1 MAETCCG
8 CFFDFW
14 GVCTTPQNHSTCRM
28 RHLPQSKLILTPKQQ
43 IQQMPPHFLNLSETL
58 AQHRVWGLLSASA
71 RSDVLSRSEVLNFR
85 VGDVLTRSGQWPAQL
100 WLILQGSV
108 ALEDPELALSH
119 ALREGESFGSGLTPW
134 TLQQSCHVQS
144 TQDSC
149 LLQIPESC
157 LRSLLILEPLLTP
170 FFPVPLESPAR
181 PCLDTDTPNN
191 AHLLS
196 MRLQSLIKHPPI
208 TLPPQASV
216 LEVARTMRERGVSSI
231 MLIEQ
236 GHLFGLVTDRDLRNR
251 VVAEGLDLSRP
262 AADIATLAPMTLD
275 QRSPAF
281 EALLLM
287 TRHNIHHVPVMD
299 GQRIAG
305 MVTATDLT
313 QQQSTSPVYLAGDIH
328 QQNTLA
334 GLVGIS
340 QRVKVLQQNLSA
352 AHTSAYNTGHVI
364 TTITDALTSRLIH
377 LAEAELGPPPVD
389 YVWVAAGSQGRSEQT
404 AKSDQDNCMVLD
416 DAYNPALHG
425 DYFKALARRVCDGL
439 AACGYI
445 HCPGEMMAMTDRWR
459 QPLRTWRQ
467 YFQQWIDK
475 PDAKA
480 LMLVTVF
487 FDLRAVHG
495 QHALLHS
502 LRQEVLA
509 HTAKQSLFLAYVVGN
524 AQKQR
529 PPLNLFGQIA
539 LIRSGEHAGTV
550 DLKHQAI
557 APIVDL
563 GRIYALAAGL
573 HEVNTSDRIEK
584 AAQLGELSEQGS
596 RDLRDALEFV
606 SSQRITHQTQ
616 RMQQGLEADNY
627 LRLQELSNF
636 ERGHLRDAFLVIQ
649 SLQDVLSQRYQSGRF

>member
-1 MAETCCG
+1 MSTAATPPDWA
-8 CFFDFW
+8 DF
-14 GVCTTPQNHSTCRM
+14 
-28 RHLPQSKLILTPKQQ
+28 
-43 IQQMPPHFLNLSETL
+43 L
-58 AQHRVWGLLSASA
+58 AQHRVWGLLSDSA
-71 RSDVLSRSEVLNFR
+71 RQDLLMHSEMLSLHTGDL
-85 VGDVLTRSGQWPAQL
+85 VGKAGQWSDHL
-100 WLILQGSV
+100 WLIVQGGV
-108 ALEDPELALSH
+108 DLVDPELLQTH
-119 ALREGESFGSGLTPW
+119 TLLPGEAFGAGTTPW
-134 TLQQSCHVQS
+134 TLQHSCHARCNS
-144 TQDSC
+144 ETR
-149 LLQIPESC
+149 LLQVPEAT
-157 LRSLLILEPLLTP
+157 LHQLLANSPALVP
-170 FFPVPLESPAR
+170 FLPVPLDGRSAATSPASPR
-181 PCLDTDTPNN
+181 TAPGNDT
-191 AHLLS
+191 HLLS
-196 MRLQSLIKHPPI
+196 MRLQALVKHAPV
-208 TLPPQASV
+208 TLSPQASI
-216 LEVARTMRERGVSSI
+216 LEVARTMRERGVSSV
-231 MLIEQ
+231 MLVEQ
-236 GHLFGLVTDRDLRNR
+236 EHLFGLVTDRDLRNR

-287 TRHNIHHVPVMD
+287 ARHNIHHVPVMD

-305 MVTATDLT
+305 KVTTTDLT
-313 QQQSTSPVYLAGDIH
+313 QHPSASDVYLSGDIH
-328 QQNTLA
+328 HQSTLE
-334 GLVGIS
+334 GLVAIS
-340 QRVKVLQQNLSA
+340 QRVKLLQQNLSA
-352 AHTSAYNTGHVI
+352 AHTSAYSTGHVI
-364 TTITDALTSRLIH
+364 TTITDALTCRLIH

-404 AKSDQDNCMVLD
+404 AKSDQDNCMVIH
-416 DAYNPALHG
+416 DAYDPAQHG

-445 HCPGEMMAMTDRWR
+445 HCPGEMMAMTDQWR
-459 QPLRTWRQ
+459 QPLRVWRQ
-467 YFQQWIDK
+467 YFQNWIDK

-480 LMLVTVF
+480 LMLTTVF
-487 FDLRAVHG
+487 FDLRAVYG

-509 HTAKQSLFLAYVVGN
+509 QTAQKSLFLAHVVGN

-529 PPLNLFGQIA
+529 PPLNLFGQIS

-616 RMQQGLEADNY
+616 RMQQGLEPDNY
-627 LRLQELSNF
+627 LHLQELSNF
-636 ERGHLRDAFLVIQ
+636 ERGHLRDAFSVIQ

>member
-1 MAETCCG
+1 LPPFLDRDQEKRGLAWLG
-8 CFFDFW
+8 AR
-14 GVCTTPQNHSTCRM
+14 GVCHNEKSV
-28 RHLPQSKLILTPKQQ
+28 ITPKGR
-43 IQQMPPHFLNLSETL
+43 ILRMSSSPTDVSDSL

-71 RSDVLSRSEVLNFR
+71 RQDLLAHSEVLDLHT
-85 VGDVLTRSGQWPAQL
+85 GDLLTPAGQWSGHL
-100 WLILQGSV
+100 WLILQGCV
-108 ALEDPELALSH
+108 DLDDPELARTHTML
-119 ALREGESFGSGLTPW
+119 AGEFFGAGVTPW
-134 TLQQSCHVQS
+134 TLQQSCHVTC
-144 TQDSC
+144 TQDSR
-149 LLQIPESC
+149 LLQVPEAC
-157 LRSLLILEPLLTP
+157 LQALLAREPALTP
-170 FFPVPLESPAR
+170 FLPMPLDGRQPGAPAAAAA
-181 PCLDTDTPNN
+181 PGNDTN
-191 AHLLS
+191 LLS
-196 MRLQSLIKHPPI
+196 MRLQDLIKHPPI

-216 LEVARTMRERGVSSI
+216 LEVARTMRERGVSSV
-231 MLIEQ
+231 MLVEQ
-236 GHLFGLVTDRDLRNR
+236 DHLFGLVTDRDLRNR

-262 AADIATLAPMTLD
+262 AADIATLAPLTLD

-287 TRHNIHHVPVMD
+287 TRHNIHHVPIMD
-299 GQRIAG
+299 GHRIAG

-313 QQQSTSPVYLAGDIH
+313 QQQSTSAVYLAGDIH
-328 QQNTLA
+328 QQSSLD
-334 GLVGIS
+334 GLVAIS
-340 QRVKVLQQNLSA
+340 RRVKALQQNLSA

-389 YVWVAAGSQGRSEQT
+389 YVWVAAGSQGRCEQT
-404 AKSDQDNCMVLD
+404 AKSDQDNCMVLH
-416 DAYNPALHG
+416 DAYDPALHG

-445 HCPGEMMAMTDRWR
+445 HCPGEMMAMTDQWR
-459 QPLRTWRQ
+459 QPLRVWRQ
-467 YFQQWIDK
+467 YFQHWINV
-475 PDAKA
+475 PDPKA

-487 FDLRAVHG
+487 FDLRAVYG
-495 QHALLHS
+495 ENALLHS

-509 HTAKQSLFLAYVVGN
+509 HTAKNSLFLAYVVGN

-529 PPLNLFGQIA
+529 PPLNLFGQIS

-584 AAQLGELSEQGS
+584 AAQLGELSSQGS

-606 SSQRITHQTQ
+606 SSQRITHQSL
-616 RMQQGLEADNY
+616 RLQQGLEPDNY
-627 LRLQELSNF
+627 LHLLELSNF
-636 ERGHLRDAFLVIQ
+636 ERGHLRDAFSVIQ
-649 SLQDVLSQRYQSGRF
+649 SLQNVLGQRYQSGQF

>member
-1 MAETCCG
+1 MS
-8 CFFDFW
+8 
-14 GVCTTPQNHSTCRM
+14 STAPVWSDC
-28 RHLPQSKLILTPKQQ
+28 
-43 IQQMPPHFLNLSETL
+43 L
-58 AQHRVWGLLSASA
+58 AQHRVWGLLSEANRQDLLAQSQVLDVQAGELLA
-71 RSDVLSRSEVLNFR
+71 RA
-85 VGDVLTRSGQWPAQL
+85 GQWSAHL
-100 WLILQGSV
+100 WLILQGRV
-108 ALEDPELALSH
+108 DLNDPELAHTHTLL
-119 ALREGESFGSGLTPW
+119 AGESFGAGVTPW
-134 TLQQSCHVQS
+134 TLQHSCNA
-144 TQDSC
+144 TATEDSW
-149 LLQIPESC
+149 LLQMPEVCLQALLAREPVLSPFLPIPMDS
-157 LRSLLILEPLLTP
+157 RQPG
-170 FFPVPLESPAR
+170 VPATSAAPGN
-181 PCLDTDTPNN
+181 DTN
-191 AHLLS
+191 LLS
-196 MRLQSLIKHPPI
+196 MRLQDLIKHPPI

-216 LEVARTMRERGVSSI
+216 LEVARTMRERNVSSV
-231 MLIEQ
+231 MLVEQ
-236 GHLFGLVTDRDLRNR
+236 DHLLGLVTDRDLRNR

-262 AADIATLAPMTLD
+262 AADIATLAPLTLD

-287 TRHNIHHVPVMD
+287 TRHNIHHVPIMD
-299 GQRIAG
+299 GHRIAG

-313 QQQSTSPVYLAGDIH
+313 QQQSTSAVYLAGEIH
-328 QQNTLA
+328 QQSSLD
-334 GLVGIS
+334 GLVAIS
-340 QRVKVLQQNLSA
+340 QRVKALQHNLSA

-389 YVWVAAGSQGRSEQT
+389 YVWVAAGSQGRCEQT
-404 AKSDQDNCMVLD
+404 AKSDQDNCMVLHD
-416 DAYNPALHG
+416 DYNPALHG

-445 HCPGEMMAMTDRWR
+445 HCPGEMMAMTDQWR
-459 QPLRTWRQ
+459 QPLRVWRQ
-467 YFQQWIDK
+467 YFQNWINV
-475 PDAKA
+475 PDPKA

-495 QHALLHS
+495 QHALLQS
-502 LRQEVLA
+502 LRGEVLA

-529 PPLNLFGQIA
+529 PPLNLFGQIS

-573 HEVNTSDRIEK
+573 HEVNTSDRIEQ

-616 RMQQGLEADNY
+616 RMQQGLEPDNY
-627 LRLQELSNF
+627 LHLQELSNF
-636 ERGHLRDAFLVIQ
+636 ERGHLRDAFSVIQ
-649 SLQDVLSQRYQSGRF
+649 SLQNVLGQRYQSGRFA

>member
-1 MAETCCG
+1 
-8 CFFDFW
+8 
-14 GVCTTPQNHSTCRM
+14 
-28 RHLPQSKLILTPKQQ
+28 
-43 IQQMPPHFLNLSETL
+43 MPLSPTDLSDRL

-71 RSDVLSRSEVLNFR
+71 RQDLLAQSQVLDLRA
-85 VGDVLTRSGQWPAQL
+85 GDLLASAGHWSAHL
-100 WLILQGSV
+100 WLILQGRV
-108 ALEDPELALSH
+108 DLDDPELAHTHTL
-119 ALREGESFGSGLTPW
+119 LVDESLGAGVTPW
-134 TLQQSCHVQS
+134 VLQQSCHIIC
-144 TQDSC
+144 TQDSR
-149 LLQIPESC
+149 LLQVPEAC
-157 LRSLLILEPLLTP
+157 LQALLAREVALTP
-170 FFPVPLESPAR
+170 FLPVPLDGRHPSAKPRAAATGN
-181 PCLDTDTPNN
+181 DTN
-191 AHLLS
+191 LLS
-196 MRLQSLIKHPPI
+196 MRLQDLVKHPPV

-216 LEVARTMRERGVSSI
+216 LEVARTMRERGVSSV
-231 MLIEQ
+231 MLVEQ
-236 GHLFGLVTDRDLRNR
+236 GHLFGVVTDRDLRNR

-262 AADIATLAPMTLD
+262 AADIATLAPLTLD

-287 TRHNIHHVPVMD
+287 TRHNIHHVPIMD

-313 QQQSTSPVYLAGDIH
+313 QQQSTSAVYLAGDIH
-328 QQNTLA
+328 HQNSLE
-334 GLVGIS
+334 GLVAIS
-340 QRVKVLQQNLSA
+340 RRVKALQQNLSS

-389 YVWVAAGSQGRSEQT
+389 YVWVAAGSQGRCEQT
-404 AKSDQDNCMVLD
+404 AKSDQDNCMVLH
-416 DAYNPALHG
+416 DAYDPALHG
-425 DYFKALARRVCDGL
+425 GYFKALARRVCDGL

-445 HCPGEMMAMTDRWR
+445 HCPGEMMAMTDEWR
-459 QPLRTWRQ
+459 QPLRIWRQ
-467 YFQQWIDK
+467 YFDQWTRT
-475 PDAKA
+475 PDPKA

-495 QHALLHS
+495 QHALLS
-502 LRQEVLA
+502 ALRQDVLA
-509 HTAKQSLFLAYVVGN
+509 RTPKQSLFLAHVVNN

-529 PPLNLFGQIA
+529 PPLNLFGQIS
-539 LIRSGEHAGTV
+539 LIRGGDHAGTV

-573 HEVNTSDRIEK
+573 QAVNTTDRIAQ

-616 RMQQGLEADNY
+616 RMQQGLEPDNY
-627 LRLQELSNF
+627 LHLQELSNF
-636 ERGHLRDAFLVIQ
+636 ERGHLRDAFSVIQ
-649 SLQDVLSQRYQSGRF
+649 SLQNVLGQRYQSGRF